1 MNLISTILQSFT
13 TEKTTMLTKDEI
25 EKRLQRDEELM
36 QRLSGER
43 ETVRIRIYRYRKML
57 QGFKD
62 LEKLQEENLGDA

>member
-1 MNLISTILQSFT
+1 LHDGG
-13 TEKTTMLTKDEI
+13 TTMLTKDEI

>member
-1 MNLISTILQSFT
+1 
-13 TEKTTMLTKDEI
+13 MLTKDEI

-57 QGFKD
+57 QGFKN

>member
-1 MNLISTILQSFT
+1 M
-13 TEKTTMLTKDEI
+13 KMLTKDEI

-62 LEKLQEENLGDA
+62 LEKLQEENLGDC